1 MLDGGHVLYY
11 GIEPVRERPL
21 GERAWELLV
30 PDWQRFF
37 GVSPMPFATLNDEVP
52 IVLTR

>member
-30 PDWQRFF
+30 PDWLRF
-37 GVSPMPFATLNDEVP
+37 GVGPLLFATLNDVTKFR
-52 IVLTR
+52 LF